1 MTASGAERPVA
12 AVIAVTIRAGQVLLV
27 RRHYRP
33 NAGLWGFPGGKVEL
47 GESVLRAAERELRE
61 ETGVWAR
68 PCRAFDAVDV
78 IGEGRP
84 PAYHYLLVAVLM
96 NWQAG
101 EPSPADDVE
110 EAAWFDVDALP
121 QPCSPN
127 VERILATARRV
138 LASEDPRQATSVC
151 TGSRER

>member
-1 MTASGAERPVA
+1 MTGAGAERPVA
-12 AVIAVTIRAGQVLLV
+12 AVIAVAIRAGQVLLV
-27 RRHYRP
+27 RRHYRA

-47 GESVLRAAERELRE
+47 GESVLAAAERELRE
-61 ETGVWAR
+61 ETGVIAGAR
-68 PCRAFDAVDV
+68 RAFDAVDV

-96 NWQAG
+96 DWRTG

-110 EAAWFDVDALP
+110 EAAWFEVDALP

-127 VERILATARRV
+127 VARVLGAARRA
-138 LASEDPRQATSVC
+138 LASDEATLAASAC
-151 TGSRER
+151 T